1 MEGMEEDVVKFNK
14 VVEVKVMKEKGNI
27 IKDDWKKRIKN
38 N

>member
-27 IKDDWKKRIKN
+27 IKDDWKNRIKN